1 MWSIERKRTLSRIA
15 FAFAMVLVLSS
26 LGLYLYNIVK
36 WSDYPDFG
44 YGFRTATGI
53 KFVGVVTELGRKA
66 GMQVG
71 DRILRVNSKNFAD
84 IQEFRAA
91 MRRELGEKNTYLLER
106 EGQNIQVTIP
116 NTRLGFKGSFV
127 RSGLPSLVGLCFI
140 LIGVLVFLMKPHQR
154 TSWIFFLFT
163 SILGLFL
170 AFLYKLGVMHPFW
183 LETLNIFTYTFT
195 PAVFIHL
202 AFFFPE
208 ERVILMKHPNA
219 QILPYVASIL
229 LFLSLRARTPTM
241 TDAPKTLLFLTVIYM
256 ALGIL
261 IFIGSCL
268 QLRLT
273 SSSEMVKIRSKM
285 ILLGFVIAAS
295 VPLTDFVINTLFHVY
310 ILPSFNYYLPF
321 MIFIPVFLISTPS

>member
-53 KFVGVVTELGRKA
+53 EFVGVVTELGRKA

-127 RSGLPSLVGLCFI
+127 RSGLPFLVGLCFI

-163 SILGLFL
+163 SNLGLFL
-170 AFLYKLGVMHPFW
+170 TFLYKLGVMHPFW

-202 AFFFPE
+202 SCFFTKE
-208 ERVILMKHPNA
+208 SRGRIYHP
-219 QILPYVASIL
+219 
-229 LFLSLRARTPTM
+229 
-241 TDAPKTLLFLTVIYM
+241 K
-256 ALGIL
+256 
-261 IFIGSCL
+261 
-268 QLRLT
+268 
-273 SSSEMVKIRSKM
+273 
-285 ILLGFVIAAS
+285 
-295 VPLTDFVINTLFHVY
+295 
-310 ILPSFNYYLPF
+310 
-321 MIFIPVFLISTPS
+321 